1 MSYQQMVSLSY
12 PALRGAA
19 QIQAL
24 GNERDVQRIGT
35 PATIADAV
43 AIDERIAQANAIAA
57 AFIQKLEAILAGD
70 RLDVAP
76 DELRAENIAI
86 KREAIAVIE
95 MRIEIRKKLQAEFA
109 DYKAQRKAELI
120 AAQAAAVPHVE
131 ALIPYPTLGGE
142 ERRDSLL
149 AGAVT
154 KEFSAFQWAPINL
167 FRHSDER
174 DLTMAKR
181 GLGIALLDAA
191 GLAGAVTMPTQVV
204 LPV

>member
-120 AAQAAAVPHVE
+120 AAQAARNVDSVP
-131 ALIPYPTLGGE
+131 ALPPM
-142 ERRDSLL
+142 
-149 AGAVT
+149 AC
-154 KEFSAFQWAPINL
+154 PINPPAVAPPMPPSSPPVCCW
-167 FRHSDER
+167 FSQPPSNGPITRA
-174 DLTMAKR
+174 AKV
-181 GLGIALLDAA
+181 ALRE
-191 GLAGAVTMPTQVV
+191 MPMD
-204 LPV
+204 